1 VGHDPAGKYSLLC
14 IIPPCFFS
22 ITYVSCLILVLPP
35 YMHIYL
41 LPYMHIYHVYAIA
54 LQGGNTTPSSVAD
67 ALLLSVSR
75 LQVYAR
81 DC

>member
-1 VGHDPAGKYSLLC
+1 MHLV
-14 IIPPCFFS
+14 CF
-22 ITYVSCLILVLPP
+22 LVLLP

-41 LPYMHIYHVYAIA
+41 LPYMHIYHVYTIA
-54 LQGGNTTPSSVAD
+54 LLGGNTTLSFVVD

-75 LQVYAR
+75 SQVYAR